1 MIPAAFSY
9 EKPGS
14 VDEAVAALG
23 RLGEDARVI
32 AGGQSLLPLMR
43 LRLVAPTALVDL
55 GGIDALRGVRD
66 DGDALVIG
74 AMTTYSAALDDPLVR
89 QHAPLVAIAAAT
101 VGDPAVRHRGTVGG
115 SLAHADPAGDLPSV
129 ALTLDAELVATGP
142 NGTRTIPASE
152 FFVDYLHTALHPG
165 EVLVAVRV
173 PKLAGWGV
181 HYEKFNRVAQAWT
194 VVGVAAAVRRSNGSI
209 AEARVALSNMAPTP
223 IRARAV
229 EQALAGADGTREAIA
244 AAAASA
250 AEGASPTSDVS
261 ARADYREHLAR
272 VLTRRAVTAAAGL

>member
-23 RLGEDARVI
+23 RLGEEAKLL
-32 AGGQSLLPLMR
+32 AGGQSLLTLLR

-55 GGIDALRGVRD
+55 GGIPALRGVRD

-74 AMTTYSAALDDPLVR
+74 AMTTHTTVMSDPLIR
-89 QHAPLVAIAAAT
+89 QHTALLAAAAAT
-101 VGDPAVRHRGTVGG
+101 VGDPAVRNRGTLGG
-115 SLAHADPAGDLPSV
+115 SLANADPAGDLPSAAV
-129 ALTLDAELVATGP
+129 ALDAELVVAGP
-142 NGTRTIPASE
+142 NGTRTIPVSE
-152 FFVDYLHTALHPG
+152 FFVDYLQTALAPD
-165 EVLVAVRV
+165 EVLVEVRV

-181 HYEKFNRVAQAWT
+181 HYEKFNRVAQAWP

-209 AEARVALSNMAPTP
+209 AEARVALAHMAPTP
-223 IRARAV
+223 IRAGAV
-229 EQALAGADGTREAIA
+229 ERALAGADGTKEAIT

-250 AEGASPTSDVS
+250 ADGTSPTSDVS
-261 ARADYREHLAR
+261 AQADYREHLAR
-272 VLTRRAVTAAAGL
+272 VLTGRAVAAAAGL